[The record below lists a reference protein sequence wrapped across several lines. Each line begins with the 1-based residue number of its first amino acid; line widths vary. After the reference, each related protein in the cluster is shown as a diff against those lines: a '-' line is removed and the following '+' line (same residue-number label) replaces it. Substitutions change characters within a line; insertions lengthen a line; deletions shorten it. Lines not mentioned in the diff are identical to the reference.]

1 MEIATTYP
9 TPSDMRCMMMMMD
22 KSVLQRAKPSTK
34 EAGKYIHWINVL
46 LCIHPSIHPFSRS
59 GILCDFNH
67 VLYVL
72 FNTPFKAKGKCIT
85 AGFGGQTSSH
95 PHSRSA
101 GGGRFPVNV
110 MSRLSGVCDT
120 QMAGGLSSGPDGH
133 QQ

>member
-1 MEIATTYP
+1 MHDDDDGQIGPTTCKTLDQGSWKIY
-9 TPSDMRCMMMMMD
+9 SLD
-22 KSVLQRAKPSTK
+22 QRTFM
-34 EAGKYIHWINVL
+34 
-46 LCIHPSIHPFSRS
+46 HPSIHPFSRS

-120 QMAGGLSSGPDGH
+120 QMAGLSSGPDGH